1 MSAWLKKGD
10 LDRGGHL
17 VKKDKFIAD
26 NVRLTFTETSLIIRS
41 HNLPNHPTAVFP
53 DRWRA
58 LDGNPNYIQEQN
70 QTWSIPLEPRENP
83 DHVAM
88 EESNANRAL
97 PGGPIGVAV
106 NGVIFFNPFDAD
118 SVEAIWRLDRCCGHP
133 SPGFEYHYHK
143 YPVCVKSPWT
153 DDGKAIRPDRFR
165 LRRLP
170 DLRPVRSGG
179 RTGQGLAQEP
189 AQRVQHPLRRSPRL
203 ALPRH
208 AGQVSPPHRRLLGLR
223 GRSQPHPPAA
233 PDLAA
238 RAVPDV
244 ADQAVPADRHPVGPS
259 HPTSAI
265 ARIDRRSAACRS
277 QRKAI

>member
-1 MSAWLKKGD
+1 M
-10 LDRGGHL
+10 
-17 VKKDKFIAD
+17 
-26 NVRLTFTETSLIIRS
+26 
-41 HNLPNHPTAVFP
+41 
-53 DRWRA
+53 
-58 LDGNPNYIQEQN
+58 DGNPNYIQEQN

-153 DDGKAIRPDRFR
+153 DDGQGHSPLIGFAFDGYPIFGPYEAEGELAKDSHKNPLNAFNIHYDEARGWHYHVTPGKFPTSSAVIGASRT
-165 LRRLP
+165 LATAPARR
-170 DLRPVRSGG
+170 
-179 RTGQGLAQEP
+179 A
-189 AQRVQHPLRRSPRL
+189 
-203 ALPRH
+203 
-208 AGQVSPPHRRLLGLR
+208 
-223 GRSQPHPPAA
+223 
-233 PDLAA
+233 DLAA

-277 QRKAI
+277 RRKAI